1 MKSKELKNFLPVR
14 TRKKLAEGRE
24 EEKRHSRQRQPYLE
38 KSAVQRNGKMFIM
51 AGMHWS
57 SLFQGASY
65 PWLSLIEG

>member
-1 MKSKELKNFLPVR
+1 MKSKELKLVFPPVR

-57 SLFQGASY
+57 SSSKRL
-65 PWLSLIEG
+65 LSLVLV